1 MLHSVAGF
9 TAVSGTTEAL
19 GSVRLTAIGFRHC
32 VLYQDIALPVGTT
45 VLTFGSDFASR
56 AIGVLT
62 AGIPH
67 FYWPLSDHYHAK
79 LRSNRTIRSSVGDS
93 AAFVSGSNG
102 VVALGRGA
110 LVDRQ
115 SNGPP
120 RCHAQRNETS
130 D

>member
-62 AGIPH
+62 AGDTALLLASIRPLPCQTSFKPH
-67 FYWPLSDHYHAK
+67 HTVQCW
-79 LRSNRTIRSSVGDS
+79 
-93 AAFVSGSNG
+93 
-102 VVALGRGA
+102 
-110 LVDRQ
+110 
-115 SNGPP
+115 
-120 RCHAQRNETS
+120 
-130 D
+130 